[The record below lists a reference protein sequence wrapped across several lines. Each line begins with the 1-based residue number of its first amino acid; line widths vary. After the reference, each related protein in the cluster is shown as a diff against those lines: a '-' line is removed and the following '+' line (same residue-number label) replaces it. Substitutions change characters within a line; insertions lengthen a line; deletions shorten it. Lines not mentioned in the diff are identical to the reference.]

1 MSGSIERHN
10 DRSVSC
16 FGKEHMLEQKRELT
30 TKKKAKKARLR
41 KEYMWIFVR
50 GKQKRVRRPPM
61 IDSMDVD
68 EFIRHNADPIWL
80 HQEGLW
86 EYLMLDDEALMFF

>member
-1 MSGSIERHN
+1 
-10 DRSVSC
+10 
-16 FGKEHMLEQKRELT
+16 MLEQKRELT
-30 TKKKAKKARLR
+30 TKQKVEKARLR